1 MDRAPP
7 SDVSA
12 FREAFRCA
20 VDRKV
25 AMTRLKFIFT
35 GERRLPINPKGGV
48 NQPSDHTSRA
58 NFRSMKHTVF
68 LAIVPFL
75 F

>member
-1 MDRAPP
+1 MDRTPP
-7 SDVSA
+7 SDLSVYC
-12 FREAFRCA
+12 EAFLRA

-48 NQPSDHTSRA
+48 N
-58 NFRSMKHTVF
+58 
-68 LAIVPFL
+68 
-75 F
+75 